1 MTTDDSTGADE
12 AALADRY
19 GRETLEVMRRFQPV
33 GFDRRLALRDMLDP
47 AFTKAW
53 LCYNAGLFA
62 REHLDLRTRTL
73 VLVGQFTM
81 TQRHER
87 LRDTVTLAAREGLD
101 LREVL
106 EVILQC
112 IVYGGD
118 VVIDGALEV
127 FAQVAEEHGR
137 LDELRAT
144 QLPPDG
150 TDGLRDL
157 DAERQEWHPEDRADP
172 RLEPI
177 LDRHGWL
184 AVSAALRMRPKWALD
199 LIEFL
204 DGLDEEFTQLW
215 LDATYHRMYSRDV
228 LDDKTRLLCMVGD
241 LLAVGEVTQSRRHM
255 RGALRFGADPR
266 EVLEVA
272 FMGCAVFG
280 HPTNLGEA
288 VKDFVRILD
297 EEYGGAD
304 RMLYPTT

>member
-1 MTTDDSTGADE
+1 MTTEDRRTDD
-12 AALADRY
+12 AASLEQRY
-19 GRETLEVMRRFQPV
+19 GRDTVETVRRFQPAD
-33 GFDRRLALRDMLDP
+33 FDRRLALRDALDP

-53 LCYNAGLFA
+53 LSYHAGLYA
-62 REHLDLRTRTL
+62 RDHLDVRTRTL
-73 VLVGQFTM
+73 VLAGQFTM
-81 TQRHER
+81 TRHHER
-87 LRDTVTLAAREGLD
+87 LRDTVTVAVREGLD

-127 FAQVAEEHGR
+127 FAEVAEQHGR
-137 LDELRAT
+137 LDDLRAT
-144 QLPPDG
+144 RLPVDG
-150 TDGLRDL
+150 TDDQRDL
-157 DAERQEWHPEDRADP
+157 GAERAQWHPDDRADP
-172 RLEPI
+172 RLEPT
-177 LDRHGWL
+177 LERHGWL
-184 AVSAALRMRPKWALD
+184 AVSTALRLRPKWALD

-215 LDATYHRMYSRDV
+215 LDATYHRMYSRGIV
-228 LDDKTRLLCMVGD
+228 DDKTRLLCMVGD

-280 HPTNLGEA
+280 HPTMLGEA

-304 RMLYPTT
+304 RLLYPT